1 MEYMKELVL
10 AAAALVLLLPSCESV
25 SLADQPVLS
34 RTAMKFDAKGA
45 RMAECSLVSQVEK
58 GRALSNTTAGGGCA
72 SCH

>member
-1 MEYMKELVL
+1 MKTMLLAGTAVL
-10 AAAALVLLLPSCESV
+10 LLLPSCKTV
-25 SLADQPVLS
+25 SITDQPVLS

-45 RMAECSLVSQVEK
+45 RAADCALVSQVEK